1 MEKCFDTPLPH
12 PASCPP
18 FMHASILLAALITA
32 SLSVSIHAESPVSRT
47 ETKEVVTF
55 LDSLGLPALQN
66 LQAIEVW
73 TGGWSQGGD
82 GTRVSRSTTIPAFL
96 VQDEGDKFRA
106 LTLWC
111 QSRTFIKGGE
121 LKNPHRVRYEDRS
134 VEWLLNIYFERLGQ
148 LGVSI
153 DGPLPSD
160 LLQAALLYKYAI
172 ESGLP
177 EWSAKAEAQMLKT
190 YGHRRGNGG
199 NDSLQA
205 SVRSDSAHYL
215 LQLRLSLFGDPTRSW
230 LDIQTELKA
239 YLAVFHEGGDHDHA
253 RLLADGIASY
263 LKEEAT
269 KPLLSHDE
277 VQKLPKDQQAVE
289 LVRRLRLQGMPQNVD
304 GDNVV
309 GELLKLGH
317 AAVPSLI
324 AAVDDRRPTRQVSF
338 MGWKAWDHEGRLQSV
353 GDQALSILMQ
363 VSGKMFESR
372 GQSGVFAVS
381 STGPS
386 KLKVEIES
394 WWSEYQRK
402 GERQFLIDVVS
413 AGGPDICNQAR
424 TLMAKYPN
432 DAGDAITAGFAK
444 LKSHT
449 DRHNLIWG
457 LDRLKDAKIIS
468 LLRNEMT
475 TGPSL
480 ECRAGAAYS
489 LRKLGEPDT
498 STAMLNEWRNLLGRK
513 HGDGTASVIRHLASS
528 QELPTVLELIKTM
541 PERPAWARVAII
553 EDLAGA
559 YDKSAW
565 NDNKTSSNE
574 WKMMVEDVLAS
585 SLSDDEEQVGL
596 SGVGYHDPCVGDQAA
611 WRLSQVLPKE
621 YEFDIGAGFAAREKA
636 RRVMLKHWHQKRGK
650 SWQTA
655 VPPGQLPDSQRN
667 RVVSIRF
674 ADSHLQGTATEQA
687 ILALKG
693 RDVNADEI
701 ISVLC
706 GFGEKLPPNVNGL
719 SLRFVRTTEPLG
731 VRATVWSRRGKHP
744 ETWQDFS
751 WHGGIDLNQKAVTQA
766 TSGSRMHQNIG
777 KPDEWKA
784 FRDNMAEAL
793 KASSASEVVIR
804 AGVRASID

>member
-1 MEKCFDTPLPH
+1 
-12 PASCPP
+12 
-18 FMHASILLAALITA
+18 MHASILLAALITA

-55 LDSLGLPALQN
+55 LDSLGLSALQN
-66 LQAIEVW
+66 LQAVEVW
-73 TGGWSQGGD
+73 TGGWSQGAD
-82 GTRVSRSTTIPAFL
+82 GTRAERSTTVPAFL
-96 VQDEGDKFRA
+96 INDEEDRFRV
-106 LTLWC
+106 LTLWRC
-111 QSRTFIKGGE
+111 EMTLIKGTG
-121 LKNPHRVRYEDRS
+121 LRNAHRVRYEARS
-134 VEWLLNIYFERLGQ
+134 VDWLLNQYFENLGQ
-148 LGVSI
+148 LGGWI

-160 LLQAALLYKYAI
+160 LLQAALLYKYTT
-172 ESGLP
+172 ESDLL
-177 EWSAKAEAQMLKT
+177 EWSAKAEARLLEA
-190 YGHRRGNGG
+190 YGNRRDKNAK
-199 NDSLQA
+199 DSLGSA
-205 SVRSDSAHYL
+205 VRNDAAHYL
-215 LQLRLSLFGDPTRSW
+215 LQLRLALFGDPTRSW
-230 LDIQTELKA
+230 LHIQTELKA
-239 YLAVFHEGGDHDHA
+239 YLAVFKEGVDHDHA
-253 RLLADGIASY
+253 RLLVDGIASY

-269 KPLLSHDE
+269 KPLLSHEE

-289 LVRRLRLQGMPQNVD
+289 LVRRLRLQGMPQTAA

-317 AAVPSLI
+317 AAVPALI
-324 AAVDDRRPTRQVSF
+324 ATVDDRRPTRQVSF

-372 GQSGVFAVS
+372 GQSGVFAAS

-394 WWSEYQRK
+394 WWSDHQRK

-444 LKSHT
+444 LKSPA

-498 STAMLNEWRNLLGRK
+498 SIAMLNEWRNLLGCK

-528 QELPTVLELIKTM
+528 QEMPTVLELIKTM
-541 PERPAWARVAII
+541 PERPVWARVAII
-553 EDLAGA
+553 EDLAAA

-565 NDNKTSSNE
+565 NDNKPSSNE

-636 RRVMLKHWHQKRGK
+636 RREMLKHWHQKRGK
-650 SWQTA
+650 SWHAA
-655 VPPGQLPDSQRN
+655 VPPGPLPDSQRN

-674 ADSHLQGTATEQA
+674 ADSHLQGTGTEQA

-751 WHGGIDLNQKAVTQA
+751 WHGGIDLNQKAVTQS

-777 KPDEWKA
+777 KPEEWKA
-784 FRDNMAEAL
+784 FRDHMVEAL
-793 KASSASEVVIR
+793 KASSTSEVVIR
-804 AGVRASID
+804 AGVRASIDE